1 MIKKSKQGGWKDLKS
16 SKVKEV
22 QKFKS
27 SKVKEVQKFNAFKSS
42 GLDTSAATDT
52 RPAIKIG
59 QLTACQPGL
68 EWPLKRLYRGQAGQC
83 SMRSKAQTILFLKTI
98 KNTTRAQV

>member
-22 QKFKS
+22 QKF
-27 SKVKEVQKFNAFKSS
+27 NAFKSS
-42 GLDTSAATDT
+42 GLDTSAAADT